1 MSDAPLLWTGSATS
15 LRRRLLSWI
24 LLPLASLIGVNAWVG
39 YGKAVQA
46 TNEAYDRSLYLAAR
60 TLAEELEWRDGRLQ
74 LDVTQAAGY
83 LFENHTGSRLFY
95 KITTPQGR
103 WLAGVAALPDL
114 PAGKLTAVKFFA
126 LVQFDDGQYLNQPV
140 RLAQLTH
147 VVKAD
152 AGESGFDPSDP
163 LIKITVAETMEARHQ
178 LIERILWDTL
188 SSQGLLLLA
197 AALLVV
203 WGVQRGIRPLESF
216 RQQLAQKSDD
226 DFSPIQPPDLPRELR
241 PLIETLNSYLDRLG
255 RLIDI
260 RKRFLDNAAHQL
272 RTPLTALKTQLA
284 LAQRTTGPEQ
294 SQVLMAAARQTTD
307 DAVRLT
313 EQLLAMTRV
322 EHAREMHS
330 PERVDLVDLAQRVT
344 QEHLLRAHQSGDDLG
359 LELQV
364 TRSEVQGVDL
374 LLHEALS
381 NLIDNAL
388 HHGPVGTRITVRVG
402 PAWVEVVDDGPG
414 IAPEHQAHVFERF
427 YRAAPSGVSGSGL
440 GLAIVKEIASQ
451 QGAGVKLQ
459 SPVDQG
465 HGTAIRMSWPETS
478 PTQG

>member
-1 MSDAPLLWTGSATS
+1 MAQGASHSGRAAAS

-24 LLPLASLIGVNAWVG
+24 LLPLAGLIGINAWVG
-39 YGKAVQA
+39 YGNAVQA
-46 TNEAYDRSLYLAAR
+46 ANEAYDRSLYLAAR
-60 TLAEELEWRDGRLQ
+60 TLAEELEWRDGRVQ
-74 LDVTQAAGY
+74 LDVMKAAGY

-95 KITTPQGR
+95 KVTTSGGQ
-103 WLAGVAALPDL
+103 WLAGVAALPDV
-114 PAGKLTAVKFFA
+114 PVRSQSAVKYFA
-126 LVQFDDGQYLNQPV
+126 LVQFDDGVYQNLPV

-147 VVKAD
+147 VMED
-152 AGESGFDPSDP
+152 SGLSDP
-163 LIKITVAETMEARHQ
+163 LIKITVAETMEARQQ
-178 LIERILWDTL
+178 LIQHILWDTL
-188 SSQGLLLLA
+188 GSQGLLLLA

-203 WGVQRGIRPLESF
+203 WGVQRGIRPLEAF
-216 RQQLAQKSDD
+216 RQQLAHKADD

-284 LAQRTTGPEQ
+284 LAQRNTEPEQ
-294 SQVLMAAARQTTD
+294 AQALMSAARQTTD

-330 PERVDLVDLAQRVT
+330 PHSVDLVALAKRVT
-344 QEHLLRAHQSGDDLG
+344 QEHLMRAHQLGDDLG
-359 LELQV
+359 LEAQV
-364 TRSEVQGVDL
+364 PRCEVQGVDL

-381 NLIDNAL
+381 NLIDNAI
-388 HHGPVGTRITVRVG
+388 HHGPAGTRITVRVG
-402 PAWVEVVDDGPG
+402 DGWLEVEDDGPG
-414 IAPEHQAHVFERF
+414 IAPQHQAHVFERF

-451 QGAGVKLQ
+451 HGAVVNVG
-459 SPVDQG
+459 SPVQDG
-465 HGTAIRMSWPETS
+465 RGTVVRIHWPMGA
-478 PTQG
+478 PRGLQV

>member
-1 MSDAPLLWTGSATS
+1 MSDSPQVWVPSASS

-24 LLPLASLIGVNAWVG
+24 LLPLAGLIGVNAWVG
-39 YGKAVQA
+39 YGNAVQA
-46 TNEAYDRSLYLAAR
+46 ANEAYDRSLYLAAR
-60 TLAEELEWRDGRLQ
+60 TLAEELEWHEGRLQ
-74 LDVTQAAGY
+74 LDVTKAAGY

-95 KITTPQGR
+95 KITTPGGQ
-103 WLAGVAALPDL
+103 WLAGVPALPDV
-114 PAGKLTAVKFFA
+114 PAPSQSAVKFFA
-126 LVQFDDGQYLNQPV
+126 LVQFDDGQYQSQPV
-140 RLAQLTH
+140 RLAQLMH
-147 VVKAD
+147 VVEAD
-152 AGESGFDPSDP
+152 AGVAGGKPTES
-163 LIKITVAETMEARHQ
+163 LVRITVAETMETRQQ
-178 LIERILWDTL
+178 LIEHILWDTL
-188 SSQGLLLLA
+188 GSQGLLFLA

-241 PLIETLNSYLDRLG
+241 PLIDTLNSYLDRLG
-255 RLIDI
+255 RLIEI

-284 LAQRTTGPEQ
+284 LAQRNAEPDQ
-294 SQVLMAAARQTTD
+294 AQVLLTAARQTTD

-330 PERVDLVDLAQRVT
+330 PERVDLVDLARRVT

-359 LELQV
+359 LELQLDS
-364 TRSEVQGVDL
+364 SEVQCVEL

-381 NLIDNAL
+381 NLIDNAM
-388 HHGPVGTRITVRVG
+388 HHSPVGTHITVRVG
-402 PAWVEVVDDGPG
+402 SSWVVVVDDGPG
-414 IAPEHQAHVFERF
+414 IPPEHQAHVFERF

-451 QGAGVKLQ
+451 QGAEVSLQ
-459 SPVDQG
+459 SPVAEG
-465 HGTAIRMSWPETS
+465 RGTAIRLHWPS
-478 PTQG
+478 A